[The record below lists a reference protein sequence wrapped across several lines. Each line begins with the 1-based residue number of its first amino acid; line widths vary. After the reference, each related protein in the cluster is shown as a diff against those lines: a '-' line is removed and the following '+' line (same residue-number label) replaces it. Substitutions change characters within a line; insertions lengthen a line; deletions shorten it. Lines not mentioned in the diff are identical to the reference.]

1 VRPGALL
8 VLAAAMI
15 AAALS
20 SRQPAVLGALA
31 LSAGLLVLRSP
42 GPRIAPLIAAFGSA
56 LSFALI
62 NPFVA
67 VEGNTVI
74 FSGPHV
80 PGGLIDLEVT
90 VEEIVYGALS
100 GLRLAVAVLACAF
113 LVLRADPDLLTG
125 LAARVAPRSAL
136 LVALA
141 ARLVP
146 TMRRDA
152 AGLSDAARARGL
164 ALRAG
169 PRRARL
175 RAASTL
181 VAPLLASGLER
192 GLETAEAMTAR
203 GYGVG
208 PRTQLPA
215 PRARGDER
223 LLWLPALGLLG
234 ATALLLWW
242 VPAFRCY
249 PTLGTFAAAS
259 ALVVAAL
266 CLGLLL
272 STLVLVERCSRS

>member
-1 VRPGALL
+1 M
-8 VLAAAMI
+8 LAAGLI

-20 SRQPAVLGALA
+20 TRQPVVLSVLA
-31 LSAGLLVLRSP
+31 IGSALLVLRSP
-42 GPRIAPLIAAFGSA
+42 GPHIAPIVGAFGIA

-67 VEGNTVI
+67 AEGNTVI
-74 FSGPHV
+74 FSGPHL

-100 GLRLAVAVLACAF
+100 GLRLAVAILACAF
-113 LVLRADPDLLTG
+113 VVLRADPDLLTG
-125 LAARVAPRSAL
+125 LASRVAPRSAL

-152 AGLSDAARARGL
+152 SALSDAARARGL
-164 ALRAG
+164 GLKAGTRRERAG
-169 PRRARL
+169 
-175 RAASTL
+175 AASIL

-203 GYGVG
+203 GYGSG

-215 PRARGDER
+215 ARARSIER
-223 LLWLPALGLLG
+223 LLWLPALGFVAVAVWLY
-234 ATALLLWW
+234 ART
-242 VPAFRCY
+242 PTFECY
-249 PTLGTFAAAS
+249 PTLGSATDAAALRVAFVAACLLAL
-259 ALVVAAL
+259 ALVV
-266 CLGLLL
+266 
-272 STLVLVERCSRS
+272 VERCSPS

>member
-8 VLAAAMI
+8 VLAAGLI

-20 SRQPAVLGALA
+20 TRQPAVLGVLA
-31 LSAGLLVLRSP
+31 VGAALLVLRSP
-42 GPRIAPLIAAFGSA
+42 GPHIAPVVGAFGVA
-56 LSFALI
+56 LSFAVI

-67 VEGNTVI
+67 VEGDTVV

-100 GLRLAVAVLACAF
+100 GLRLAVAILACAF
-113 LVLRADPDLLTG
+113 VVLRADPDLLTG
-125 LAARVAPRSAL
+125 LAGRVAPRSAL

-152 AGLSDAARARGL
+152 ATLSDAARARGL
-164 ALRAG
+164 ALRFG
-169 PRRARL
+169 TRRARV
-175 RAASTL
+175 RAASVL

-203 GYGVG
+203 GYGAG

-215 PRARGDER
+215 RRARPGER
-223 LLWLPALGLLG
+223 LLWLPALGLVAVAVWLF
-234 ATALLLWW
+234 TRT
-242 VPAFRCY
+242 PTFQCY
-249 PTLGTFAAAS
+249 PTLGSATERGALLVALVAACLLAF
-259 ALVVAAL
+259 ALVV
-266 CLGLLL
+266 
-272 STLVLVERCSRS
+272 VERCSPG

>member
-1 VRPGALL
+1 MRPGALL
-8 VLAAAMI
+8 VLATGLI

-20 SRQPAVLGALA
+20 TRQPAVLAVLAAGATA
-31 LSAGLLVLRSP
+31 LVLRSP
-42 GPRIAPLIAAFGSA
+42 GPHRTPVVAAFGIA

-67 VEGNTVI
+67 VEGNTII

-90 VEEIVYGALS
+90 VEEVVYGWLS
-100 GLRLAVAVLACAF
+100 GLRLAVAILACAF
-113 LVLRADPDLLTG
+113 VVLRADPDLLTG
-125 LAARVAPRSAL
+125 LAGRIAPRSAL

-152 AGLSDAARARGL
+152 RALSDAARARGL

-169 PRRARL
+169 SRRARVG
-175 RAASTL
+175 AASIL

-203 GYGVG
+203 GYGSG

-215 PRARGDER
+215 RRLRPGER
-223 LLWLPALGLLG
+223 SLWLPALGIVAVAVWLF
-234 ATALLLWW
+234 TRT
-242 VPAFRCY
+242 PTFQCY
-249 PTLGTFAAAS
+249 PTLGSAAETGALLV
-259 ALVVAAL
+259 ALVAA
-266 CLGLLL
+266 CL
-272 STLVLVERCSRS
+272 LVLALVQVERCSPS

>member
-8 VLAAAMI
+8 VLAAGLI

-20 SRQPAVLGALA
+20 SRQPAVLAALTLGAA
-31 LSAGLLVLRSP
+31 LLVLRSP
-42 GPRIAPLIAAFGSA
+42 GPHIAPLVVAFGSA
-56 LSFALI
+56 LTFALI

-74 FSGPHV
+74 FAGPHV
-80 PGGLIDLEVT
+80 PGGLIDLEAT
-90 VEEIVYGALS
+90 VEEVVYGALS

-125 LAARVAPRSAL
+125 LASRVAPRSAL

-152 AGLSDAARARGL
+152 SALSDAARARGL

-175 RAASTL
+175 GAASIL

-203 GYGVG
+203 GYGAG
-208 PRTQLPA
+208 ARTQLPA
-215 PRARGDER
+215 PRARGSER
-223 LLWLPALGLLG
+223 LLWLPALGLV
-234 ATALLLWW
+234 AAVALLLTR
-242 VPAFRCY
+242 VPTFQCY
-249 PTLGTFAAAS
+249 PTLGTLASPS
-259 ALVVAAL
+259 ALVGGAL
-266 CLGLLL
+266 CLGLLVAA
-272 STLVLVERCSRS
+272 LVVVERCSPS

>member
-1 VRPGALL
+1 VL
-8 VLAAAMI
+8 VLAAALI

-31 LSAGLLVLRSP
+31 LGAALLVLRSP
-42 GPRIAPLIAAFGSA
+42 GPHVAPLVVAFGSA
-56 LSFALI
+56 LTFALI

-125 LAARVAPRSAL
+125 LASRVAPRSAL

-152 AGLSDAARARGL
+152 AALSDAARARGL

-175 RAASTL
+175 GAAAIL

-215 PRARGDER
+215 PAARGSER
-223 LLWLPALGLLG
+223 LLWLPAVGLVG
-234 ATALLLWW
+234 VTALLLAR
-242 VPAFRCY
+242 VPTFQCY
-249 PTLGTFAAAS
+249 PTLGTVASPAALA
-259 ALVVAAL
+259 VAAL
-266 CLGLLL
+266 ALALLL
-272 STLVLVERCSRS
+272 WSLVVVERCSPS